1 MKKTFAVIDGNS
13 LLFRAFY
20 ALPLL
25 EAEKGVYTNAV
36 YGFLSMLFKMID
48 QYRPTH
54 VAVAFDTREPTFRH
68 KAFDAYKAGRKE
80 TPQELL
86 DQFDLMRRVLDAL
99 GIRHYELPGYEAD
112 DILGTIAKRVQAQGD
127 EALLIT
133 GDRDSFQLIGPGVR
147 VLFTRRGITQ
157 VELLDRQALFEQF
170 GVYPERVPDLKA
182 LMGDA
187 SDNIP
192 GIAGVGEKTALK
204 LLGQYDTVEGVLD
217 HAGVIPGK
225 LGERVRQGAQSARMS
240 KMLATIDTDIPL
252 DFDPAQCQ
260 LRPFTD
266 PQAAELFQRLN
277 FKSLLGRLTSAQAP
291 QEAQQD
297 APEHVW
303 TRLQADDAQAFE
315 AFCVQAAASAKA
327 AVLTGDC
334 FSVAF
339 DNQVITAAVRRS
351 LIDEG
356 LDEQDLLRGLAPLL
370 AAPND
375 KVFWDKKALLE
386 KLRPLGIG
394 IAGAFDDVMLLEYL
408 LDGQQEKKF
417 YTDAAQL
424 YDAPER
430 CLKKLAQENMTPL
443 YTQMERPLC
452 DVLAQMEQE
461 GFTIDKA
468 DLRAIGDDLHGQMRA
483 LEQVIYLQAGHPFN
497 ILSPKQLGK
506 VLFEELGLPAGKKT
520 KTGYSTDAQVL
531 ETLQGKHEIIDSIL
545 EYRMISKLYGTY
557 IDGLIDKA
565 DASGRIHT
573 TFYQTGTATG
583 RISSADPNLQNIPV
597 RTEQGRIIRRAFVP
611 RDAQRLLVSADYSQI
626 ELRLLAH
633 MSGDETFIHA
643 FLNGEDIHARTA
655 AEVFDVAPDQVTA
668 QMRSAAKAVNFGI
681 VYGISDF
688 GLARN
693 LGVSRKEAAGYIE
706 RFFER
711 YPLVRAY
718 MDRNV
723 AMAKSEG
730 YVQTLFGRR
739 RYIPELKSG
748 NHNTRAFG
756 ERVAMN
762 APIQGTAAD
771 IIKLAMVQVS
781 RGLEAAALD
790 ARMILQVHDELILDA
805 AQDQAQAAGEL
816 LKTHMQ
822 GAAQLCVPLLVS
834 VKYANN
840 WQDAK

>member
-1 MKKTFAVIDGNS
+1 
-13 LLFRAFY
+13 
-20 ALPLL
+20 
-25 EAEKGVYTNAV
+25 
-36 YGFLSMLFKMID
+36 
-48 QYRPTH
+48 
-54 VAVAFDTREPTFRH
+54 
-68 KAFDAYKAGRKE
+68 
-80 TPQELL
+80 
-86 DQFDLMRRVLDAL
+86 
-99 GIRHYELPGYEAD
+99 
-112 DILGTIAKRVQAQGD
+112 
-127 EALLIT
+127 
-133 GDRDSFQLIGPGVR
+133 
-147 VLFTRRGITQ
+147 
-157 VELLDRQALFEQF
+157 
-170 GVYPERVPDLKA
+170 
-182 LMGDA
+182 
-187 SDNIP
+187 
-192 GIAGVGEKTALK
+192 
-204 LLGQYDTVEGVLD
+204 
-217 HAGVIPGK
+217 
-225 LGERVRQGAQSARMS
+225 
-240 KMLATIDTDIPL
+240 
-252 DFDPAQCQ
+252 
-260 LRPFTD
+260 
-266 PQAAELFQRLN
+266 
-277 FKSLLGRLTSAQAP
+277 
-291 QEAQQD
+291 
-297 APEHVW
+297 
-303 TRLQADDAQAFE
+303 
-315 AFCVQAAASAKA
+315 
-327 AVLTGDC
+327 
-334 FSVAF
+334 
-339 DNQVITAAVRRS
+339 
-351 LIDEG
+351 
-356 LDEQDLLRGLAPLL
+356 
-370 AAPND
+370 
-375 KVFWDKKALLE
+375 
-386 KLRPLGIG
+386 
-394 IAGAFDDVMLLEYL
+394 
-408 LDGQQEKKF
+408 
-417 YTDAAQL
+417 
-424 YDAPER
+424 
-430 CLKKLAQENMTPL
+430 
-443 YTQMERPLC
+443 
-452 DVLAQMEQE
+452 
-461 GFTIDKA
+461 
-468 DLRAIGDDLHGQMRA
+468 
-483 LEQVIYLQAGHPFN
+483 
-497 ILSPKQLGK
+497 
-506 VLFEELGLPAGKKT
+506 
-520 KTGYSTDAQVL
+520 
-531 ETLQGKHEIIDSIL
+531 
-545 EYRMISKLYGTY
+545 MISKLYGTY

-655 AEVFDVAPDQVTA
+655 ARCLTSRPIITRKLRRQGGQPRMSTY
-668 QMRSAAKAVNFGI
+668 QR
-681 VYGISDF
+681 F

-693 LGVSRKEAAGYIE
+693 LGASRKEAAGYIE

-756 ERVAMN
+756 ERVTMN